1 MFLPFVKNNF
11 LTSLQNQRRFY
22 YISNIRAINR
32 IGPHNEDVLSVII
45 GSILGDSHANKR
57 SGEGVRICY
66 RQSIIHKEYL
76 FWLYNFFCLRGYASN
91 LEPRLYTRTIKNIE
105 KTYYGYEFN
114 TFTFRSFS

>member
-1 MFLPFVKNNF
+1 M
-11 LTSLQNQRRFY
+11 
-22 YISNIRAINR
+22 NR
-32 IGPHNEDVLSVII
+32 IGPHNEDVISVVV
-45 GSILGDSHANKR
+45 GSLLGDSYANNR